1 MEKLVEL
8 AGIAKGFGAGE
19 ARVQALSDI
28 HLSVGGRGGGAARP
42 LGQRQVHAAQ
52 PRRLHPGTRCGVMR
66 LAGEPVWERR
76 WLRRDL
82 RALRREKI
90 GFIFQFHNLLPFLD
104 ATDNVALAMTLSGV
118 ALPEARRRARELLDY
133 LQVGRRAS
141 AMPAKLS
148 GGEAQRVAIA
158 RALANRPRI
167 ILADEPTAALDTERA
182 QVAMD
187 LLRQVAREQSAAV
200 LVVTHDDK
208 IFPRFD
214 RLVSLRDGRIES
226 ETRAGGRVAGLTG
239 PVAAGQPGLGGSRV
253 SINARPS
260 IAKP

>member
-1 MEKLVEL
+1 MAALVEL
-8 AGIAKGFGAGE
+8 DGIAKGFGAGE

-28 HLSVGGRGGGAARP
+28 QLSVDAGEVVGLRGPSGSGKSTLLNLVACILEPDA
-42 LGQRQVHAAQ
+42 
-52 PRRLHPGTRCGVMR
+52 GTMR
-66 LAGEPVWERR
+66 LAGEPVWDRR
-76 WLRRDL
+76 WLRHDL

-133 LQVGRRAS
+133 LQVGRRAA

-167 ILADEPTAALDTERA
+167 ILADEPTAALDSERA

-187 LLRQVAREQSAAV
+187 LLRQVAREQAAAV

-214 RLVSLRDGRIES
+214 RLVSLRDGRIEAEARS
-226 ETRAGGRVAGLTG
+226 A
-239 PVAAGQPGLGGSRV
+239 AAG
-253 SINARPS
+253 A
-260 IAKP
+260 A